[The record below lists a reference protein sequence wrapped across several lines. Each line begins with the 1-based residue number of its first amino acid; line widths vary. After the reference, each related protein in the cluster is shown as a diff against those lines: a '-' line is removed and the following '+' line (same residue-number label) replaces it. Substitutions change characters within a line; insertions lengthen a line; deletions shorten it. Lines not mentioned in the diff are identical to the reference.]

1 LVAIEHLT
9 FPTTKA
15 KNIFFLI
22 KAYLIK
28 IKANFYFV
36 SKANNNPCGAH
47 TFQAA
52 FSIGSR
58 RCDEKQDGLAV
69 CKKSSGR
76 RVGKFETMRPSL
88 ASLKHQISQFSN
100 K

>member
-1 LVAIEHLT
+1 MS
-9 FPTTKA
+9 
-15 KNIFFLI
+15 
-22 KAYLIK
+22 

-36 SKANNNPCGAH
+36 SKANNNPCGVH

-58 RCDEKQDGLAV
+58 RCDEKQGGLAV
-69 CKKSSGR
+69 RKKSSGR
-76 RVGKFETMRPSL
+76 RAGKFETVRPSL